1 MGATIIVNGRTV
13 VHKDSGGKATSVPDF
28 CKTPTP
34 PGPPVPIPYVNVA
47 QSSDTADGSK
57 KVKMDGNP
65 IMLKTSKFS
74 TSKGDEAGTA
84 KGVASS
90 TTSGIAKFVNYSF
103 DVKVESKSV
112 PRLGD
117 PMTNNGNGAN
127 TTTVKELQA
136 TTGIANIDM
145 TDDQVKAICEAFCDT
160 QEEYDKGEI
169 SGRGCCSRRLEKKL
183 KALNNPNIL
192 SEQSAIVGAVGGR
205 VVTPNMMAG
214 VYNAALGVP
223 GSGLVR
229 PLTQIL
235 GWCSGIPANAAVPNW
250 MANSFISQVNNNVAS
265 AWPRRP
271 DIVTTN
277 PVSGGREVLDAKF
290 TWKKGQDALSNGQQ
304 RDYPKLNNGKDPIVI
319 DNTTCGC
326 SASI

>member
-13 VHKDSGGKATSVPDF
+13 VHKDSGGKAPSVPDF

-90 TTSGIAKFVNYSF
+90 TSSGIAKFVNYSF
-103 DVKVESKSV
+103 DVKVEGKNV

-127 TTTVKELQA
+127 TTTVKELQVA
-136 TTGIANIDM
+136 TGVSDIDM
-145 TDDQVKAICEAFCDT
+145 TDEQVKLICEAFCDT
-160 QEEYDKGEI
+160 QEEYDRGQI
-169 SGRGCCSRRLEKKL
+169 SGRGCCSTRLEQKL
-183 KALNNPNIL
+183 KALNAPDIM
-192 SEQSAIVGAVGGR
+192 SEVPCHFGACAGGAVI
-205 VVTPNMMAG
+205 TPNHIRNSLLYARR
-214 VYNAALGVP
+214 ASSP
-223 GSGLVR
+223 LVR
-229 PLTQIL
+229 RLSQLTKWAQRGL
-235 GWCSGIPANAAVPNW
+235 SPNAPVTNG
-250 MANSFISQVNNNVAS
+250 MARAFVDTLKKAGTKVWVQ
-265 AWPRRP
+265 WP
-271 DIVTTN
+271 DIVTKN
-277 PVSGGREVLDAKF
+277 PLTGGMEHLDAKF
-290 TWKKGQDALSNGQQ
+290 RSKTSQDQLSRAQKAN
-304 RDYPKLNNGKDPIVI
+304 YPKLNNKETIVI
-319 DNTTCGC
+319 DNVACGC